1 MAYVRFVPIRY
12 NKMKDIN
19 KIVEEFF
26 KRRFPDKDIKFEKEC
41 GYFYEWVDR
50 FNSGHPENYMDSE
63 SLKVFKEMTKEELI

>member
-1 MAYVRFVPIRY
+1 MSKL
-12 NKMKDIN
+12 NKQQIE

-26 KRRFPDKDIKFEKEC
+26 KKRFPDKDIKFEKEC

-63 SLKVFKEMTKEELI
+63 SLNVWNEMIKAGLKKY